1 MKSGI
6 GDEAFPDGGVDGGYH
21 VCADRSWLYVAAI
34 KGLFAGEVVG
44 RSRAARMTVD
54 LVERASEQ
62 AVAARPDV

>member
-1 MKSGI
+1 MKNFQMG
-6 GDEAFPDGGVDGGYH
+6 AWT
-21 VCADRSWLYVAAI
+21 ADTTCVPTEEGRLYVAAI
-34 KGLFAGEVVG
+34 KDHFAGEVVG